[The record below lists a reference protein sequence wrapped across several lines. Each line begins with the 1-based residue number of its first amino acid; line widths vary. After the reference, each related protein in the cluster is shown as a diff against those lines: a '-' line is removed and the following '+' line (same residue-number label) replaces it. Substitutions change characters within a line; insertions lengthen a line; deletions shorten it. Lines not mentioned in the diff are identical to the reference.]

1 MALGL
6 SFRALRPRR
15 PSSVAPL
22 CLDRRRRAGSSVRL
36 AFESLESRCLL
47 SGSGFRL
54 ISEIGNNVRN
64 PTEVT
69 AGIDRLGIAATGS
82 ADAFSKPSLAN
93 DLSAFAIRSI
103 LNNQTT
109 PSNFGAIQQRGGLD
123 I

>member
-22 CLDRRRRAGSSVRL
+22 CLDRRRRAGSGVRL

-64 PTEVT
+64 PTEGT
-69 AGIDRLGIAATGS
+69 AGIDLLSTAATGS
-82 ADAFSKPSLAN
+82 ADAFSKPSVN
-93 DLSAFAIRSI
+93 NLSVFAIRSI
-103 LNNQTT
+103 LNNQADL
-109 PSNFGAIQQRGGLD
+109 SNCDAIVQ
-123 I
+123 